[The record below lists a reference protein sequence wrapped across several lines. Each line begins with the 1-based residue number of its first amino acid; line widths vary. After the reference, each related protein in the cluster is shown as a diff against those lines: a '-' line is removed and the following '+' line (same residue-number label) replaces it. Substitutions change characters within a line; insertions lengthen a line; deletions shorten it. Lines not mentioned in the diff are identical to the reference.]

1 MPYVKKYMNTVRKL
15 SPELM
20 VIKGVDSD
28 HPEEKETIDCADV
41 GVSHRSMQILG
52 GPSRVRYLALAHH
65 LGVLP

>member
-1 MPYVKKYMNTVRKL
+1 MKKYMNTVRKL

-41 GVSHRSMQILG
+41 DVSHRSMQ

>member
-1 MPYVKKYMNTVRKL
+1 
-15 SPELM
+15 M

-41 GVSHRSMQILG
+41 DVSHRSMQ